1 MTFPYISVEDA
12 ITRPGLRMIVV
23 GGVPSPWGEAAKGLL
38 HIKRI
43 DWAAVRL
50 VYDSEA
56 LKEWGG
62 EGSGPVAIYDNEK
75 PRTRWNDILLLA
87 ERLSPEPAL
96 LPNDPAERALA
107 FGLSHEIVGED
118 GLAWSRRLD
127 LVHAGLQNSGGFP
140 ERVSKYLAK
149 KYAFSP
155 AAGAAAASDLKTAWR
170 GRGGSTSF
178 MPVCKIRAASP
189 SGYRNILP
197 RNTPSAPRPAP
208 PRLPI

>member
-56 LKEWGG
+56 LKEWAG
-62 EGSGPVAIYDNEK
+62 ERSGPVAIYDNEK

-96 LPNDPAERALA
+96 LPNDPAERALP
-107 FGLSHEIVGED
+107 LGE
-118 GLAWSRRLD
+118 AARI
-127 LVHAGLQNSGGFP
+127 LQTGMHGD
-140 ERVSKYLAK
+140 VSA
-149 KYAFSP
+149 
-155 AAGAAAASDLKTAWR
+155 AAGGAMQN
-170 GRGGSTSF
+170 GGG
-178 MPVCKIRAASP
+178 VARRIR
-189 SGYRNILP
+189 
-197 RNTPSAPRPAP
+197 APRPADRSRARSHP
-208 PRLPI
+208 ACTS